1 MRTTMFLYLP
11 SWSWPWNTSH
21 TMRHC
26 KCKPVQASFSSCFG
40 QLFSKIFNFSC
51 VLLPL
56 LIWLLNAWVCACLNV
71 CGNRE
76 EKRIRK
82 EPSKSRYIYID
93 MFIPTYISSTS
104 AAMRTTMFLYL
115 PSWSWPWNSSHTMRH
130 CKCKPVQASFSS
142 CFGQPFSKIFNF
154 SCVLLPLLIWL
165 LNAWVCACLNVCGN
179 REEKRIRKE
188 PSKSICIYIQCI

>member
-11 SWSWPWNTSH
+11 SWFLECNASH

-82 EPSKSRYIYID
+82 EPSKSICIYIYTVYLAHLQQCVQLCFSICHPD
-93 MFIPTYISSTS
+93 SWNAMRPTPWDIASASQCKQASAAALDNCFRRSSTS
-104 AAMRTTMFLYL
+104 AAFCCR
-115 PSWSWPWNSSHTMRH
+115 SWSDSSMLESMHVW
-130 CKCKPVQASFSS
+130 KCA
-142 CFGQPFSKIFNF
+142 GI
-154 SCVLLPLLIWL
+154 
-165 LNAWVCACLNVCGN
+165 A
-179 REEKRIRKE
+179 RKNG
-188 PSKSICIYIQCI
+188 